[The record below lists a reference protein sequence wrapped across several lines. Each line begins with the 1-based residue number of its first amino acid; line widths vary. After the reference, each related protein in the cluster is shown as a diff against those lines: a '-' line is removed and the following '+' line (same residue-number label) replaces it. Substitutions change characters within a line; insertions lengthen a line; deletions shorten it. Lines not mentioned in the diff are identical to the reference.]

1 MKKVKTLRIFLII
14 LIVLWTW
21 LIFSFSSQDGGESS
35 GLSRKVVEF
44 FVKDPDLVNKI
55 EPYARKIAHFSEYGL
70 GGILFISLF
79 STYNWTD
86 RRKITTSILLGAWY
100 AIMDELYQLMIPGR
114 SGALKDVYIDS
125 LGIATGVIGMLIVI
139 KIFEKLKNKMAEDDN
154 MDLVIKLSVAK

>member
-55 EPYARKIAHFSEYGL
+55 EPYARKIARFSEYGL

-139 KIFEKLKNKMAEDDN
+139 KIFEKLKNKTE
-154 MDLVIKLSVAK
+154 AKV

>member
-1 MKKVKTLRIFLII
+1 MKKVKILRIFLII

-55 EPYARKIAHFSEYGL
+55 EPYARKVAHFSEYSL

-86 RRKITTSILLGAWY
+86 RRKITTSILLGVWY

-139 KIFEKLKNKMAEDDN
+139 KIFDKLKNKTE
-154 MDLVIKLSVAK
+154 VKV

>member
-1 MKKVKTLRIFLII
+1 MKKVKVLRIFLII
-14 LIVLWTW
+14 LIVLWMW

-44 FVKDPDLVNKI
+44 FVKDPELVNKI

-100 AIMDELYQLMIPGR
+100 AVMDELYQLMIPGR
-114 SGALKDVYIDS
+114 SGALKDVYIDA
-125 LGIATGVIGMLIVI
+125 LGVATGVIGMLIII
-139 KIFEKLKNKMAEDDN
+139 KIFLTIN
-154 MDLVIKLSVAK
+154 